1 MTSICSSLDA
11 HMGVWLNF
19 QDKTEENVN
28 LSFTPWL
35 LTWFMDHVVNPALAL
50 LDSKSSPLFFCH
62 QVGGGHQF
70 GQLLRKHNMPEDGNI
85 TNILL
90 IAY

>member
-1 MTSICSSLDA
+1 
-11 HMGVWLNF
+11 
-19 QDKTEENVN
+19 
-28 LSFTPWL
+28 
-35 LTWFMDHVVNPALAL
+35 MDHVVNPALAL